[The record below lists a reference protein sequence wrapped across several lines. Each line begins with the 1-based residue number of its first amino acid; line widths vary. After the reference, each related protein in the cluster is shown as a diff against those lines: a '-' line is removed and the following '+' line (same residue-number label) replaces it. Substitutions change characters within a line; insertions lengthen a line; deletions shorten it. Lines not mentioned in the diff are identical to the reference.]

1 MTTVKLGHESQAIQ
15 PDRQLVAGRYRL
27 HAPIGHGRLGDIYEG
42 TDEGYKELGVG
53 QHVAVQLLPE
63 KIALDHGLFNKLK
76 VGFTELRSVSHPN
89 IVPFLDFDHDGK
101 FGYLAMGFLD
111 GASLRFILDDVTT
124 LPLDEA
130 TAVIRA
136 IGDALSFLH
145 ARSIVHGQLTAD
157 GVFITEDLE
166 VRLLDIVPLESDAT
180 ILRNVASSDPFARC
194 DVRDDIYAIACLAY
208 EMLAGR
214 HPFNFQTLAEARHAK
229 LEPDRIDALP
239 ERQWHALRHALSF
252 DRDQRTDTIADFLH
266 AFGITGSERL
276 RRTDDAAPEAL
287 LGNSSHEATTPPDHV
302 ATDVPL
308 PQPITP
314 KVEPDVA
321 RAKRIRG
328 RRILLPFLL
337 LTLVGLG
344 TWFFYGQ
351 PRDDLVVFIDYAESL
366 VDTGPGD
373 IGGGAIPIGP
383 SESVTATPQVAESEN
398 REFADEESG
407 SQESAIAL
415 PDTPTQSTDRTDT
428 QTEATTGDTTTAI
441 EEAPA
446 QTADEQLAEPETDAI
461 QSYEVDASSEAR
473 TETTL
478 INSFVTLSERDGA
491 ARITTRRPLDS
502 DGRFVW
508 WTSDHTAIANE
519 DYIPIDDPVVGFAS
533 GDEAET
539 IHIPLINDSL
549 AEPRETFYVYLGQ
562 YDMQLGQLEPILR
575 VLVEI
580 NDDD

>member
-1 MTTVKLGHESQAIQ
+1 MTTAKLGHESQAIQ

-63 KIALDHGLFNKLK
+63 KIALDRGLFNKLK
-76 VGFTELRSVSHPN
+76 VGYTELRAVSHPN
-89 IVPFLDFDHDGK
+89 IVPFLEFDHDGK
-101 FGYLAMGFLD
+101 FGYLTMGFLD

-130 TAVIRA
+130 TAVIRG
-136 IGDALSFLH
+136 IGDALGFLH

-157 GVFITEDLE
+157 SVFISEDLE
-166 VRLLDIVPLESDAT
+166 VRLLDIVPLESDTT
-180 ILRNVASSDPFARC
+180 ILRNVASSDPFTRC
-194 DVRDDIYAIACLAY
+194 DVGDDIYALACLAY

-214 HPFNFQTLAEARHAK
+214 HPFNFHTLAEARHAK
-229 LEPDRIDALP
+229 LEPARIGSLP
-239 ERQWHALRHALSF
+239 DRQWHALRHALSF
-252 DRDQRTDTIADFLH
+252 DPDQRTGTIADFLH

-276 RRTDDAAPEAL
+276 RRTDDAASDTPM
-287 LGNSSHEATTPPDHV
+287 GNPSHEATAPPEHV

-308 PQPITP
+308 PPPITP

-351 PRDDLVVFIDYAESL
+351 PRDDIVVVIDFAESL
-366 VDTGPGD
+366 LDTGPGD
-373 IGGGAIPIGP
+373 IGGGAVPIIPSDP
-383 SESVTATPQVAESEN
+383 VAATPQDL
-398 REFADEESG
+398 EFEG
-407 SQESAIAL
+407 QESTIA
-415 PDTPTQSTDRTDT
+415 PPNTPA
-428 QTEATTGDTTTAI
+428 QTVDEVIPAAETTTGDTVAAA
-441 EEAPA
+441 EEAPLQA
-446 QTADEQLAEPETDAI
+446 ADEQLAEPETDAL
-461 QSYEVDASSEAR
+461 QSYEDDASPQPQ

-491 ARITTRRPLDS
+491 ARITTRRPLNS

-562 YDMQLGQLEPILR
+562 HDVQLGRLEPILR

>member
-1 MTTVKLGHESQAIQ
+1 MTTAKLGHESQTIQ
-15 PDRQLVAGRYRL
+15 PDRQLVAGRFRL
-27 HAPIGHGRLGDIYEG
+27 HARIGHGRLGDIYEG

-63 KIALDHGLFNKLK
+63 KTAMDRGLFNKLK
-76 VGFTELRSVSHPN
+76 VGYTELRAVSHPN

-111 GASLRFILDDVTT
+111 GASLRFVLDDVTT

-145 ARSIVHGQLTAD
+145 ARSVVHGQLTAD
-157 GVFITEDLE
+157 SVFITEGLE
-166 VRLLDIVPLESDAT
+166 VRLLDIVPLETDAT
-180 ILRNVASSDPFARC
+180 ILRNVASNDPFSRC
-194 DVRDDIYAIACLAY
+194 DVGDDIYALACLAY
-208 EMLAGR
+208 EMLSGR

-229 LEPDRIDALP
+229 LEPTRIDGLP
-239 ERQWHALRHALSF
+239 DRQWHALRHALSF
-252 DRDQRTDTIADFLH
+252 DRDQRTDTVADFLH

-276 RRTDDAAPEAL
+276 RRSDDAAPESL
-287 LGNSSHEATTPPDHV
+287 LGNPSQEETAPPDHV

-337 LTLVGLG
+337 LALVALG

-351 PRDDLVVFIDYAESL
+351 PRDDIVVAIDYAESL
-366 VDTGPGD
+366 LDTGPGD

-383 SESVTATPQVAESEN
+383 SDSVTSTQEEPVYEN
-398 REFADEESG
+398 AEFADEDSG
-407 SQESAIAL
+407 NQESTIAL
-415 PDTPTQSTDRTDT
+415 PETPTQSIDGSDAQTGTTPVDAVAA
-428 QTEATTGDTTTAI
+428 TEAPPVQA
-441 EEAPA
+441 
-446 QTADEQLAEPETDAI
+446 ADEPLAEPETDAL
-461 QSYEVDASSEAR
+461 QSTEDDASSEAQ

-491 ARITTRRPLDS
+491 ARITTRRPLNS
-502 DGRFVW
+502 VGRFVW

-519 DYIPIDDPVVGFAS
+519 DYIPIDNPVVGFAS

-562 YDMQLGQLEPILR
+562 HDMQLGRLEPILR